1 MGQGNGET
9 GNELELTEQDSSISI
24 PQSGPVTPVSRDT
37 DVVPVSNDTE
47 SPITSDT
54 SIAPIISNDTNDPH
68 DPNDQTKEVHGEAEE
83 STSSQDKSR
92 RRETH
97 PEGIM
102 IFSNCQVDIH
112 EIHNHMGGQDTVDVE
127 KYMMSIVDGVME
139 CQKTIGSFSQVQ
151 ERLNK
156 IEKQLSQI
164 TESMSNN
171 HIPFH

>member
-1 MGQGNGET
+1 
-9 GNELELTEQDSSISI
+9 
-24 PQSGPVTPVSRDT
+24 
-37 DVVPVSNDTE
+37 
-47 SPITSDT
+47 
-54 SIAPIISNDTNDPH
+54 
-68 DPNDQTKEVHGEAEE
+68 
-83 STSSQDKSR
+83 
-92 RRETH
+92 
-97 PEGIM
+97 M